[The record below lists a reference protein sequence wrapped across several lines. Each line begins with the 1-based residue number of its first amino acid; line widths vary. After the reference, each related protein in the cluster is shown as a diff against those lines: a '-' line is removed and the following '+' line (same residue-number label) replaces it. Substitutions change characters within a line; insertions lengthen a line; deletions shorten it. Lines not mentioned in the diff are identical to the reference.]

1 MEPNE
6 PLINGIPLSEIPIEQ
21 PKNYLAYATLLII
34 ALAITGISAIALSV
48 GVDSAPQSEIA
59 ITSAA
64 TKIPIEPKHVSK
76 EVKITKD
83 KWTHIA
89 CVYSK
94 YNSTCYRDGIKI
106 DYEPLDV
113 RPLTYNDMNIT
124 VSYWIKGNY
133 TIMNIT

>member
-6 PLINGIPLSEIPIEQ
+6 PLINGIPFSETPQEQ
-21 PKNYLAYATLLII
+21 PKNYTVYVILLLI
-34 ALAITGISAIALSV
+34 ALAIIGITAVALSV
-48 GVDSAPQSEIA
+48 GVDIAPQSDIA

-64 TKIPIEPKHVSK
+64 AKIPIEPKHVSK
-76 EVKITKD
+76 EVKITED

-94 YNSTCYRDGIKI
+94 YNSTCYKDGIKI
-106 DYEPLDV
+106 DYEPLEV
-113 RPLTYNDMNIT
+113 RPLTYNDMNVT